1 MFSSQRQSSTTRLIE
16 VRDLLAELKKMEDIP
31 PTPDLLHVVGIRGLL
46 IVNLYACLEFSVNQA
61 VERTLIIVDS
71 LCVPYAHMTHKFHTV
86 SMSDA
91 FKSIKDSGAKK
102 TWECRIKF
110 IEKLFSSQP
119 CHVNS
124 STFSLDL
131 QNVWP
136 NTLKELLSCF
146 GIDKPHLP
154 NVMYAGH
161 IDDIVNKRN
170 AVAHGRESPQI
181 IGRSQRCL
189 ELEAKWHIISETC
202 EHIISVF
209 DEYVNNLEF
218 IIPSMRGKYSKK
230 LSALGV

>member
-1 MFSSQRQSSTTRLIE
+1 MFSHQRQSSITRLIE
-16 VRDLLAELKKMEDIP
+16 VRDLLAELKKMENSP
-31 PTPDLLHVVGIRGLL
+31 PTPDSLYVVGIRGLL

-71 LCVPYAHMTHKFHTV
+71 LGVPYTHMTHKFHTV

-102 TWECRIKF
+102 TWETRIQF
-110 IEKLFSSQP
+110 MEKLFSSQP

-131 QNVWP
+131 QNVWV

-146 GIDKPHLP
+146 GINKAHLP
-154 NVMYAGH
+154 NMAYAGH

-170 AVAHGRESPQI
+170 AVAHGRESPQSV
-181 IGRSQRCL
+181 GRSQRCL
-189 ELEAKWHIISETC
+189 ELEAKWTIISETC
-202 EHIISVF
+202 EYITSIF
-209 DEYVNNLEF
+209 DEYIKNLEF
-218 IIPSMRGKYSKK
+218 INPSMQKTYAKK
-230 LSALGV
+230 LSALAV